1 VKKVVYYSR
10 HMPSPTRPGTP
21 ALLRVLNDRTALGLL
36 LENGPTTRND
46 LARLS
51 GLSKPTAAEMIRRLE
66 EAGLIAATGESSS
79 SRGPA
84 AVLYSAV
91 TDRAIG
97 VAIDVQPLGI
107 SSTVV
112 DATGATHPVV
122 FQAAGD
128 AAGDPDAATDLAR
141 AIDAACAAASCDPE
155 SVTVV
160 CVGIQ
165 GSVEPRTDDLVFT
178 DELPGW
184 PRHRVTA
191 TLSEALGADVHV
203 ENDANLVAIAERRE
217 GAGHDASTFALLWMG
232 NGLGLA
238 LDLGGTVHRGAAGG
252 AGEIGYIGAPV
263 DAAAYDPDARLVD
276 DLVTSRTIELLAAR
290 QGITGDGLDEL
301 LDAIAGHPQRLL
313 ILDELAPRVGLVV
326 LPALAVVDPERI
338 ILHGPIGIAF
348 GDDLATRVESWL
360 EQHSRW
366 STPVSGPSITETP
379 VLHGARHVLIDAVR
393 QALVEAVAHLP
404 SPGDDP
410 PELSRTT
417 G

>member
-1 VKKVVYYSR
+1 
-10 HMPSPTRPGTP
+10 MPRTSRPGTP

-36 LENGPTTRND
+36 LENGPMTRNE

-66 EAGLIAATGESSS
+66 EAELIEVSGESSS
-79 SRGPA
+79 GRGPA
-84 AVLYSAV
+84 AVLYSV
-91 TDRAIG
+91 LTDRAIG

-107 SSTVV
+107 TSTVV
-112 DATGATHPVV
+112 DATGAAHPVV
-122 FQAAGD
+122 FEAAEEAPGER
-128 AAGDPDAATDLAR
+128 DAATDLAR
-141 AIDAACAAASCDPE
+141 AIDAACAAASRDPE
-155 SVTVV
+155 TVTVV

-184 PRHRVTA
+184 PRHEVTE
-191 TLSEALGADVHV
+191 TLAKALGVEVLV

-217 GAGHDASTFALLWMG
+217 GAGVDASTFALLWMG

-238 LDLGGTVHRGAAGG
+238 LDFGGTVHHGAAGG
-252 AGEIGYIGAPV
+252 AGEIGYIGAPIDAV
-263 DAAAYDPDARLVD
+263 DYDPEARLID
-276 DLVTSRTIELLAAR
+276 DLVTTRTIERLAGRHGIEAETLADLLEAISADPAR
-290 QGITGDGLDEL
+290 L
-301 LDAIAGHPQRLL
+301 A

-326 LPALAVVDPERI
+326 MPALAVVDPERI

-348 GDDLATRVESWL
+348 GAELAGRVEAWL
-360 EQHSRW
+360 AEHSRW
-366 STPVSGPSITETP
+366 STPVLNPTITQTP

-404 SPGDDP
+404 SVGDDP
-410 PELSRTT
+410 PE
-417 G
+417 

>member
-1 VKKVVYYSR
+1 
-10 HMPSPTRPGTP
+10 MPTMSRPGTP

-36 LENGPTTRND
+36 LQNGPMTRNE

-51 GLSKPTAAEMIRRLE
+51 GLSKPTASEMIRRLE
-66 EAGLIAATGESSS
+66 EAELIEVSGESSS

-84 AVLYSAV
+84 AVTYAV
-91 TDRAIG
+91 LTDRAIG

-107 SSTVV
+107 TATVV
-112 DATGATHPVV
+112 DATGRPNPVV
-122 FQAAGD
+122 FEATADAPGDRD
-128 AAGDPDAATDLAR
+128 AAADLAR
-141 AIDAACAAASCDPE
+141 AIDAACETASRDPE
-155 SVTVV
+155 TVDVV

-184 PRHRVTA
+184 PRHGVTA
-191 TLSEALGADVHV
+191 TLSAALGARVLV

-217 GAGHDASTFALLWMG
+217 GVGEGASTFALLWMG

-263 DAAAYDPDARLVD
+263 DAADYDSDARLID
-276 DLVTSRTIELLAAR
+276 DLVTSRTIEKLARAHGIEGETLADLLEAIDRDPAR
-290 QGITGDGLDEL
+290 LQ
-301 LDAIAGHPQRLL
+301 

-326 LPALAVVDPERI
+326 MPALAVVDPERI
-338 ILHGPIGIAF
+338 ILHGPIGIT
-348 GDDLATRVESWL
+348 GGSDLAERVEAWL
-360 EQHSRW
+360 AAHSRW
-366 STPVSGPSITETP
+366 STPVHGPRISETP

-404 SPGDDP
+404 PSGDDP
-410 PELSRTT
+410 P